1 MDQKCI
7 MIVDDDDDLSML
19 ICDMLEDAGYIATH
33 VACMEE
39 AYEQMQK
46 QMPHLIL
53 LDINLPDGNGF
64 ELCRELRTRSQVPVI
79 FASARTSEDDKVEG
93 LDMGADDYLAKPYS
107 LKELMSRIR
116 SLLRRTY
123 GTETEQK
130 NDIKVSVADGNIRLN
145 RMTRQ
150 VYKND
155 TLVDMKPKEYE
166 LFLHL
171 VNHMGESIR
180 KETLLNAI
188 WGPYSEVEP
197 STLTVHIRWLR
208 EKLERDPSNPE
219 CIKTVWGV
227 GYRLE
232 EL

>member
-64 ELCRELRTRSQVPVI
+64 ELCRELRTRSQIPII

-93 LDMGADDYLAKPYS
+93 LDM
-107 LKELMSRIR
+107 
-116 SLLRRTY
+116 
-123 GTETEQK
+123 
-130 NDIKVSVADGNIRLN
+130 
-145 RMTRQ
+145 
-150 VYKND
+150 
-155 TLVDMKPKEYE
+155 
-166 LFLHL
+166 
-171 VNHMGESIR
+171 
-180 KETLLNAI
+180 
-188 WGPYSEVEP
+188 
-197 STLTVHIRWLR
+197 
-208 EKLERDPSNPE
+208 
-219 CIKTVWGV
+219 
-227 GYRLE
+227 
-232 EL
+232 